1 MRPYLQTAMGS
12 FMLQVNRALNPV
24 TLIDTKHHKVG
35 ALELTL
41 SEAIPF
47 ISSPLVRL
55 PLTLPRQLIIPWWG
69 LGGREERV
77 RTLVGLIKL
86 CLLLVTWFWA
96 TYVILLSLCFL
107 TYKMGH
113 SEIGIT

>member
-1 MRPYLQTAMGS
+1 
-12 FMLQVNRALNPV
+12 MLQENRALNPV

-55 PLTLPRQLIIPWWG
+55 PLTLPRQLLIPWWWW
-69 LGGREERV
+69 LGGGWGAGGKSQN
-77 RTLVGLIKL
+77 TCGFNHALPLISYMVLGNL
-86 CLLLVTWFWA
+86 CNLAEPLFPNL
-96 TYVILLSLCFL
+96 
-107 TYKMGH
+107 
-113 SEIGIT
+113 

>member
-1 MRPYLQTAMGS
+1 
-12 FMLQVNRALNPV
+12 MLQENRALNPV

-55 PLTLPRQLIIPWWG
+55 PLTLPRQLLIPWWWG
-69 LGGREERV
+69 GGWGAGGKSQNTCGFNQALPLISYMVLGN
-77 RTLVGLIKL
+77 L
-86 CLLLVTWFWA
+86 CNLAEPLFPNL
-96 TYVILLSLCFL
+96 
-107 TYKMGH
+107 
-113 SEIGIT
+113 

>member
-1 MRPYLQTAMGS
+1 
-12 FMLQVNRALNPV
+12 MLQENRALNPV

-55 PLTLPRQLIIPWWG
+55 PLTLPRQLLIPWWWWLG
-69 LGGREERV
+69 GGGGREERV
-77 RTLVGLIKL
+77 RTLVGLITL

-107 TYKMGH
+107 TYKMGR